1 MGGKPSLGMIHS
13 QPMKNIILPRTF
25 KNISPLL
32 TFPVIARKMNEEQA
46 IFVQWKPSQ
55 KALTDKANT
64 YPASLSG
71 GQKQKVAIAKLGL
84 LHR

>member
-1 MGGKPSLGMIHS
+1 
-13 QPMKNIILPRTF
+13 
-25 KNISPLL
+25 
-32 TFPVIARKMNEEQA
+32 MNEEQA